1 MFFNWNPL
9 QKRDNMF
16 SIGKWTAVRLKVWLK
31 QNKLP
36 LIFLLLWFFVGFAV
50 FYPNHGI
57 KAVEYAFY
65 IRPLN
70 PASEVHELF
79 AGFYSNYGV
88 ILIIPALLSLFLYNL
103 LEKYRPEIGCRL
115 MAKEM
120 KNHVV
125 VLGYSEL
132 GRRIIQ
138 TFRENHVPFVL
149 VEPNAALIDEM
160 LREGE
165 PVIVDRIEDTDA
177 LTDARVQHAKAVIV
191 ASNNPNSAILLT
203 KRVRDLNQNCT
214 LIVRCAQDD
223 LTEAL
228 ETLGANMVISSSKKD
243 ADDIARFIMRRS
255 EIENMTQ
262 LSIVTKNR
270 VGLLSEIT
278 ELLGN
283 AGINIESVDVEGTRE
298 NVIVRILTNNERKAR
313 GLLVD
318 NGYRVLESEVMVLR
332 IKDRPGELAK
342 FARQMAA
349 GNIKIETIY
358 MLGKEGGEGILAVKV
373 DKPAEAK
380 TLLENAAKKV

>member
-1 MFFNWNPL
+1 
-9 QKRDNMF
+9 MF

-36 LIFLLLWFFVGFAV
+36 LIFLLLWFFIGFAA
-50 FYPNHGI
+50 FYQTHGTDAI
-57 KAVEYAFY
+57 AYAFY
-65 IRPLN
+65 LKALN
-70 PASEVHELF
+70 PASEVHPLF

-88 ILIIPALLSLFLYNL
+88 ILIIPVVLSLFLYNL

-132 GRRIIQ
+132 GRRIVQ

-149 VEPNAALIDEM
+149 VEPNTSLVDDM
-160 LREGE
+160 LRDGE
-165 PVIVDRIEDTDA
+165 PVIVDRIEDADA
-177 LTDARVQHAKAVIV
+177 LMDARVQHAKAVIV

-228 ETLGANMVISSSKKD
+228 ETLGANVVISSSKKD
-243 ADDIARFIMRRS
+243 ADDIARLIMRRS

-298 NVIVRILTNNERKAR
+298 NVIVRILTNNEKKAR
-313 GLLVD
+313 ELLTD
-318 NGYRVLESEVMVLR
+318 NGYRVLESEVMVVR

-358 MLGKEGGEGILAVKV
+358 MLGKDGGEGILAVKV
-373 DKPAEAK
+373 DKPADAK
-380 TLLENAAKKV
+380 KLLESQKV

>member
-1 MFFNWNPL
+1 MS
-9 QKRDNMF
+9 DIV
-16 SIGKWTAVRLKVWLK
+16 STGKWLAVKLRIWLK
-31 QNKLP
+31 QNRWP
-36 LIFLLLWFFVGFAV
+36 LTLLLLWFLVGFVV
-50 FYPNHGI
+50 FYPTHGAEAI
-57 KAVEYAFY
+57 EYAFY
-65 IRPLN
+65 IRVLN
-70 PASEVHELF
+70 PATEAHPLF

-88 ILIIPALLSLFLYNL
+88 ILIIPALLSLFLYNI

-125 VLGYSEL
+125 VLGYTEL
-132 GRRIIQ
+132 GRRLVA
-138 TFRENHVPFVL
+138 TFREKKVPYAL
-149 VEPNAALIDEM
+149 VEPNAALIDEL

-177 LTDARVQHAKAVIV
+177 LADARVSDAKAVIV

-203 KRVRDLNQNCT
+203 KRVRDINPDCT

-228 ETLGANMVISSSKKD
+228 ETLGANLVISSSKKD
-243 ADDIARFIMRRS
+243 ADDISRFLTRRS

-262 LSIVTKNR
+262 LSVITKNR

-298 NVIVRILTNNERKAR
+298 NVIVRILTNNEKKAR
-313 GLLVD
+313 ELLTD
-318 NGYRVLESEVMVLR
+318 NGYRVLESEVMVVR
-332 IKDRPGELAK
+332 IKDKPGELAK
-342 FARQMAA
+342 FAKQMAA

-358 MLGKEGGEGILAVKV
+358 MLGKDGGEGILAVKV
-373 DKPAEAK
+373 DKPTEAK
-380 TLLENAAKKV
+380 KLLETAAAKKV

>member
-1 MFFNWNPL
+1 MPDIL
-9 QKRDNMF
+9 
-16 SIGKWTAVRLKVWLK
+16 STGKWLAVKLHIWLK
-31 QNKLP
+31 QNRWP
-36 LIFLLLWFFVGFAV
+36 LTLLFLWFLMGVAV
-50 FYPNHGI
+50 FYPNHGVE
-57 KAVEYAFY
+57 AVEYAFY
-65 IRPLN
+65 IRPLD
-70 PASEVHELF
+70 PASEAHGLF

-88 ILIIPALLSLFLYNL
+88 ILIIPALLSLFLYNI
-103 LEKYRPEIGCRL
+103 LEKYKPEIGCRL

-120 KNHVV
+120 RNHMV
-125 VLGYSEL
+125 VLGYTEL
-132 GRRIIQ
+132 GRRLVAA
-138 TFRENHVPFVL
+138 FREKKVPYVL
-149 VEPNAALIDEM
+149 VEPNTALIDDL

-177 LTDARVQHAKAVIV
+177 LADARVPNAKAVIV

-203 KRVRDLNQNCT
+203 KRVRDLNPDCT

-243 ADDIARFIMRRS
+243 ADDISKLLMRRS

-262 LSIVTKNR
+262 LSIITKNR

-283 AGINIESVDVEGTRE
+283 EGINIESVDVEGTRE
-298 NVIVRILTNNERKAR
+298 NVIVRVLTNNERKAHD
-313 GLLVD
+313 LLTD
-318 NGYRVLESEVMVLR
+318 NGYRVLESEVMVVR

-380 TLLENAAKKV
+380 KLLENAAKKA

>member
-1 MFFNWNPL
+1 
-9 QKRDNMF
+9 MF

-88 ILIIPALLSLFLYNL
+88 ILIIPTLLSMFLYNL

-149 VEPNAALIDEM
+149 VEPNAAIVDDM

-243 ADDIARFIMRRS
+243 ADDIARLIMRRS

-318 NGYRVLESEVMVLR
+318 NGYRVLESEVMVVR

-358 MLGKEGGEGILAVKV
+358 MLGKDGGEGILAVKV

>member
-9 QKRDNMF
+9 PKRSNMF
-16 SIGKWTAVRLKVWLK
+16 SIGKWTAVRVKVWLK

-36 LIFLLLWFFVGFAV
+36 LVFLLLWFFVGFAI
-50 FYPNHGI
+50 FYQTHGTDAI
-57 KAVEYAFY
+57 AYAFY
-65 IRPLN
+65 LKTLDPS
-70 PASEVHELF
+70 SEAHTLF

-88 ILIIPALLSLFLYNL
+88 ILIIPVVLSLFLYNL
-103 LEKYRPEIGCRL
+103 LEKYSPEIGCRL

-132 GRRIIQ
+132 GRRIVQ

-149 VEPNAALIDEM
+149 IEPNTALIDDM
-160 LREGE
+160 LRDGE
-165 PVIVDRIEDTDA
+165 AVIVDRIEDTDA
-177 LTDARVQHAKAVIV
+177 LMDARVQHAKAVIV

-203 KRVRDLNQNCT
+203 KRVRDLNRTCT

-243 ADDIARFIMRRS
+243 ADDIARLIMRRS

-298 NVIVRILTNNERKAR
+298 NVIVRILTNNEKKAR
-313 GLLVD
+313 ALLTD
-318 NGYRVLESEVMVLR
+318 NGYRVLESEVMVVR

-342 FARQMAA
+342 FAHQMAA

-358 MLGKEGGEGILAVKV
+358 MLGKDGGEGILAVKV
-373 DKPAEAK
+373 DKPGEAK
-380 TLLENAAKKV
+380 KLLESQKA